1 MGNVKI
7 SRRIG
12 IKEPTMVAAWPGMGN
27 VALRGIDYLRKK
39 LEAALF
45 AEVDMSRIWTPEMV
59 TVKEGLAML
68 PKAPKNFFYY
78 TRHPP
83 LIIFEGENQ
92 FSGRAGRNLAEE
104 VLDLAQ
110 EFKVRRI
117 YTAAA
122 FPLPQ
127 SYREPSIVY
136 GVANAH
142 FLRNSL
148 HKQGVKIMEGGQI
161 SGLNGLLLG
170 YAEQRGIEACCLLAT
185 MPHYAVNLP
194 NPKASKAVIEVLQ
207 RALSARINMK
217 MLNDSITRTE
227 KKMARIEERIKDVFP
242 LIEEDIEIPNLETEK
257 IPNYVMER
265 IEKLF
270 VETRINRK
278 KARFLKDE
286 LDRWDLYK
294 LYEDRFLDLFEEK
307 E

>member
-1 MGNVKI
+1 
-7 SRRIG
+7 
-12 IKEPTMVAAWPGMGN
+12 
-27 VALRGIDYLRKK
+27 
-39 LEAALF
+39 
-45 AEVDMSRIWTPEMV
+45 
-59 TVKEGLAML
+59 
-68 PKAPKNFFYY
+68 
-78 TRHPP
+78 
-83 LIIFEGENQ
+83 
-92 FSGRAGRNLAEE
+92 
-104 VLDLAQ
+104 
-110 EFKVRRI
+110 
-117 YTAAA
+117 
-122 FPLPQ
+122 
-127 SYREPSIVY
+127 
-136 GVANAH
+136 
-142 FLRNSL
+142 
-148 HKQGVKIMEGGQI
+148 MEGGQI